1 MSLALSWVTLVHM
14 KVIIAGSRSILN
26 WDVVAQAIQSAPFKI
41 TEVVSGG
48 AQGVDYLGECLAELH
63 GMAVKQFPADW
74 RAHGKA
80 AGPIRNKQMAQY
92 ADGLI
97 AIWDGDSRGT
107 ANMIHEMEKLKKPV
121 HIVKYCPED

>member
-1 MSLALSWVTLVHM
+1 M
-14 KVIIAGSRSILN
+14 KVIIAGSRTIQD
-26 WDVVAQAIQSAPFKI
+26 WDVVAQAIKNAPFKI

-63 GMAVKQFPADW
+63 GMSLKQFPADW
-74 RAHGKA
+74 HKHGRA
-80 AGPIRNKQMAQY
+80 AGPIRNKEMAQY

-121 HIVKYCPED
+121 HIVKYCPEN